1 MNILIYLFIVYSF
14 LGWVFETT
22 IAAIKRK
29 RFVNR
34 GIINGPFCVIYGIS
48 AVAITVILRDLNGF
62 WLLFG
67 SMIVAT
73 LIEWTGGHII
83 EKMYHERWWDYS
95 NFKFN
100 FDGYICLGA
109 SVIWAIMGFVVKT
122 WVNDLFIN
130 IYKIIPVYIMEIIV
144 WILLAVIFIDS
155 RLGKAYTRSKP
166 GTGEQKDKTKFATGC
181 SFYKVVMLFF
191 IGAFLGDIVE
201 TVFCR
206 IVMGSWMSRSSVIY
220 GQFSIVWGVGV
231 AAITVLLY
239 KYKDKNIL
247 FLFFTG
253 TILGGAY
260 EYICSVFTEIAFGTV
275 FWDYSDM
282 PFNLGGRINLLYC
295 SFWGIAAIVWFKV
308 AYPLLSALIE
318 KIPKKP
324 GIIATWMLLAFMLV
338 NVSISSIALA
348 RYQERSKGKNANNN
362 IEKWIDTKYD
372 DNLMNRVYP
381 KALIVD

>member
-67 SMIVAT
+67 SMIVVT

-144 WILLAVIFIDS
+144 WILLAVIFIDGLATMLILSGHHKSEKYCKKAEDILDTVTKNLSDRIYGVIDS

-166 GTGEQKDKTKFATGC
+166 ETGEQKDK
-181 SFYKVVMLFF
+181 
-191 IGAFLGDIVE
+191 
-201 TVFCR
+201 
-206 IVMGSWMSRSSVIY
+206 
-220 GQFSIVWGVGV
+220 
-231 AAITVLLY
+231 
-239 KYKDKNIL
+239 
-247 FLFFTG
+247 
-253 TILGGAY
+253 
-260 EYICSVFTEIAFGTV
+260 
-275 FWDYSDM
+275 
-282 PFNLGGRINLLYC
+282 
-295 SFWGIAAIVWFKV
+295 
-308 AYPLLSALIE
+308 
-318 KIPKKP
+318 
-324 GIIATWMLLAFMLV
+324 
-338 NVSISSIALA
+338 VSIRWLCCFS
-348 RYQERSKGKNANNN
+348 
-362 IEKWIDTKYD
+362 
-372 DNLMNRVYP
+372 
-381 KALIVD
+381 

>member
-109 SVIWAIMGFVVKT
+109 SG
-122 WVNDLFIN
+122 
-130 IYKIIPVYIMEIIV
+130 Y
-144 WILLAVIFIDS
+144 
-155 RLGKAYTRSKP
+155 
-166 GTGEQKDKTKFATGC
+166 
-181 SFYKVVMLFF
+181 
-191 IGAFLGDIVE
+191 LGDNGL
-201 TVFCR
+201 CCKN
-206 IVMGSWMSRSSVIY
+206 MGQRS
-220 GQFSIVWGVGV
+220 
-231 AAITVLLY
+231 LY
-239 KYKDKNIL
+239 
-247 FLFFTG
+247 
-253 TILGGAY
+253 
-260 EYICSVFTEIAFGTV
+260 
-275 FWDYSDM
+275 
-282 PFNLGGRINLLYC
+282 
-295 SFWGIAAIVWFKV
+295 
-308 AYPLLSALIE
+308 
-318 KIPKKP
+318 
-324 GIIATWMLLAFMLV
+324 
-338 NVSISSIALA
+338 
-348 RYQERSKGKNANNN
+348 
-362 IEKWIDTKYD
+362 
-372 DNLMNRVYP
+372 
-381 KALIVD
+381 